1 MFLFVG
7 RSALESRRHSKP
19 KERGNDYM
27 FQKAFPSS
35 IARSLSSG
43 SSGSCEGIN
52 CQVCV
57 RDRPRSDNPH
67 TYWRTVLP
75 HALRV
80 DDTRNRNPEHTRVE
94 DECTFAQKHI
104 IQKRRG
110 AKAGT
115 IAPLPGIAENDNDEH
130 GAPLAL
136 DQETALYT
144 NESEDVV
151 RPEQTANFNPPR
163 QDPRYVDLEGPTPPP
178 PPHPRHLARQQVE
191 NIMEEASTRAFD
203 EDTPSWSTFDIGT
216 AMTS

>member
-1 MFLFVG
+1 M
-7 RSALESRRHSKP
+7 RESSARLVYK
-19 KERGNDYM
+19 
-27 FQKAFPSS
+27 
-35 IARSLSSG
+35 
-43 SSGSCEGIN
+43 
-52 CQVCV
+52 
-57 RDRPRSDNPH
+57 RDPDQITTTHHPFK
-67 TYWRTVLP
+67 
-75 HALRV
+75 
-80 DDTRNRNPEHTRVE
+80 DTRVWATCPACRGHKKQADPEHTLLE
-94 DECTFAQKHI
+94 DECIIAPKHI
-104 IQKRRG
+104 KERRRG

-115 IAPLPGIAENDNDEH
+115 LAPLENDNDEH

-151 RPEQTANFNPPR
+151 RPEQIANLNPPR
-163 QDPRYVDLEGPTPPP
+163 QDPRYVDPEEPTPPP